1 MPKGENSR
9 LLITFFKGD
18 WFPEPYL
25 LAVYTWVKS
34 LRFIRFFKRFS
45 RFASISTFS
54 KYSPCPLVAQCSS
67 SLFIYAV
74 PGESSLRHTIF
85 PHSLPKCP
93 LFSVLLLLTPFFFS
107 FSSFSAFSAWQ
118 SFEIL
123 SWVFCLVDSLSHFAS
138 FTSEKLTILLKKPFL
153 LVFRYVFCCLFVGFS
168 TVFVDVLLSNA
179 VHLKLFAEFIGF
191 EGVNEILGL
200 LEISL
205 NAVFEIGGALGALN
219 GFPRFEELFGDS
231 VFVEKRCA
239 KLFMKAILFFP
250 SASLRQN
257 LTASTIA
264 AINFSWKII

>member
-1 MPKGENSR
+1 M
-9 LLITFFKGD
+9 
-18 WFPEPYL
+18 
-25 LAVYTWVKS
+25 
-34 LRFIRFFKRFS
+34 
-45 RFASISTFS
+45 
-54 KYSPCPLVAQCSS
+54 
-67 SLFIYAV
+67 
-74 PGESSLRHTIF
+74 
-85 PHSLPKCP
+85 
-93 LFSVLLLLTPFFFS
+93 
-107 FSSFSAFSAWQ
+107 
-118 SFEIL
+118 
-123 SWVFCLVDSLSHFAS
+123 
-138 FTSEKLTILLKKPFL
+138 
-153 LVFRYVFCCLFVGFS
+153 
-168 TVFVDVLLSNA
+168 FVDVLLSNA